1 MSMYVL
7 TCIYI
12 CMYCTVLLCYVT
24 LRYVMLCY
32 AMSCYVMLRTDM
44 HTYAYIYM
52 NILNGVY
59 KPTYK
64 NKHHLTWKATMTAG
78 RSTHGVDTC
87 VLANESLVVA
97 WPWGWCPVMWMLL
110 YKLHE
115 LQLYLPINHRIQPLI
130 KSFFRRF
137 WTLSLK
143 RGPHPVRFII
153 FWGQKFGIFE
163 LIWPS
168 QGSGSMNN
176 S

>member
-1 MSMYVL
+1 MAHIYLYEHVCINMYIYIY
-7 TCIYI
+7 IYI

-44 HTYAYIYM
+44 HTYVYIYIYM

-97 WPWGWCPVMWMLL
+97 
-110 YKLHE
+110 
-115 LQLYLPINHRIQPLI
+115 
-130 KSFFRRF
+130 
-137 WTLSLK
+137 
-143 RGPHPVRFII
+143 
-153 FWGQKFGIFE
+153 
-163 LIWPS
+163 
-168 QGSGSMNN
+168 
-176 S
+176 